1 MRGGYSLVSR
11 SDFIDC
17 ATERRLWR
25 FSTDQDNFSSFL
37 ARKAYIEKDMKFVS
51 LLFASVTIMLASV
64 SCETT
69 QTQSGAETAA
79 TVKPYPLD
87 TCLVTD
93 EGLESKGG
101 SFTMVHEGQEV
112 KVCCFACKIAFKD
125 EPDTYLAK
133 LP

>member
-1 MRGGYSLVSR
+1 
-11 SDFIDC
+11 
-17 ATERRLWR
+17 
-25 FSTDQDNFSSFL
+25 
-37 ARKAYIEKDMKFVS
+37 MKSVS
-51 LLFASVTIMLASV
+51 LLFASIAIVLGCCV
-64 SCETT
+64 SCETA
-69 QTQSGAETAA
+69 QTQGTAGTAAETAA

-101 SFTMVHEGQEV
+101 SFTMIHEGREV

-125 EPDTYLAK
+125 EPDRYLAK

>member
-1 MRGGYSLVSR
+1 MTILRASSIAALIFLSL
-11 SDFIDC
+11 
-17 ATERRLWR
+17 
-25 FSTDQDNFSSFL
+25 
-37 ARKAYIEKDMKFVS
+37 
-51 LLFASVTIMLASV
+51 V

-69 QTQSGAETAA
+69 QPSGEPNAA
-79 TVKPYPLD
+79 VATTKPYPLD

-112 KVCCFACKIAFKD
+112 KVCCIACKIAFKD
-125 EPDTYLAK
+125 EPELYLAK

>member
-1 MRGGYSLVSR
+1 M
-11 SDFIDC
+11 
-17 ATERRLWR
+17 
-25 FSTDQDNFSSFL
+25 
-37 ARKAYIEKDMKFVS
+37 KAIS
-51 LLFASVTIMLASV
+51 LLFASIAIVLGCV

-69 QTQSGAETAA
+69 QTQGAAETAA

-101 SFTMVHEGQEV
+101 SFTMVHEDREV

-125 EPDTYLAK
+125 EPDRYLAK